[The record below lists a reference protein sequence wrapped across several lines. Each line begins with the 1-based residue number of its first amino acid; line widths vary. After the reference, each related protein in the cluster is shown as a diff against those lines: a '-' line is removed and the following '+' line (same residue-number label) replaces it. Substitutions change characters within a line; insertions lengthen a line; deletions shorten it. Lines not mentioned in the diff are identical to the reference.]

1 MDRFIPSIFQKKK
14 SPCLRC
20 FIPNIPTNQDV
31 DNCEYEG
38 VLGTLGGIIGSIQ
51 ANEVAKEILEIGD
64 TLCGHIL
71 IIDALK
77 LTFRKVK
84 LNKRS
89 NCYCNEKK

>member
-1 MDRFIPSIFQKKK
+1 M
-14 SPCLRC
+14 
-20 FIPNIPTNQDV
+20 PNDPDI

-38 VLGTLGGIIGSIQ
+38 VLGPLGGIIGTIK
-51 ANEVAKEILEIGD
+51 ANEVIKEIIGIGD
-64 TLCGHIL
+64 TLCGYIL

>member
-1 MDRFIPSIFQKKK
+1 M
-14 SPCLRC
+14 
-20 FIPNIPTNQDV
+20 PNDPDI

-38 VLGTLGGIIGSIQ
+38 GLGPLGGIIGTIK
-51 ANEVAKEILEIGD
+51 ANEVIKEIVGIGD
-64 TLCGHIL
+64 TLCGYIL